1 MDPRLND
8 SAPAGS
14 SYTSGTLCRAAH
26 VDSGSARET
35 AAAADPT
42 TAARSPTSTIYKVPT
57 ETARLRQEVVFR
69 VGARLS
75 TIKRE
80 DIEIASPAVDGDVLR
95 FIRTFEQY
103 SKEIRPD
110 STKEE
115 VIELFREIFSDTV
128 NFVHRQVLQISALH
142 ILLREFSF
150 AYGAAE
156 KPVGGGYIPSR
167 HIKVLVPDKE
177 EYEILADVLR
187 EERAKNSRDSS
198 MDDEDL
204 KSRTSKEAYRTQRT
218 RTVDRDDKKL
228 FLYHASA
235 EEKSSAPSNAD
246 SYQKVEKEGLA
257 QRAIGSENICR
268 LLINRITEPPTV
280 NGRENCSFSA
290 ALHSGTAEYAP
301 LRSILSGSS

>member
-1 MDPRLND
+1 MDPRRDD

-14 SYTSGTLCRAAH
+14 SDASGTLFRAAH
-26 VDSGSARET
+26 DDSGSARET

-57 ETARLRQEVVFR
+57 ENARLQQDVVFR

-75 TIKRE
+75 KIKRE
-80 DIEIASPAVDGDVLR
+80 ELEIASPAVDGNVLR
-95 FIRTFEQY
+95 SIRSFEEY
-103 SKEIRPD
+103 IKESRPD

-115 VIELFREIFSDTV
+115 VIELFREFFSYTV

-142 ILLREFSF
+142 IFLREVLF
-150 AYGAAE
+150 AYGAVE
-156 KPVGGGYIPSR
+156 KPIGGGYIPSR
-167 HIKVLVPDKE
+167 LIKARVPDKE

-204 KSRTSKEAYRTQRT
+204 QSRTSKETYRTQRT

-235 EEKSSAPSNAD
+235 ENKIKAPS
-246 SYQKVEKEGLA
+246 
-257 QRAIGSENICR
+257 
-268 LLINRITEPPTV
+268 
-280 NGRENCSFSA
+280 
-290 ALHSGTAEYAP
+290 
-301 LRSILSGSS
+301 